1 MNYDELLAPAAKAM
15 RPSGIRKFFDLAA
28 DMPHCISLG
37 VGEPDFKTPWSVR
50 DAGIR
55 SLELGR
61 TKYTANSGLKELRG
75 EICNYLQRRFDL
87 HYKEENILVTVGGSE
102 AIDLTIR
109 AVVQPGDEVII
120 PEPCFV
126 CYEPITQLTGGVPV
140 HIATRAED
148 QFRLTADQL
157 RAAITP
163 RTKLLIFPYPN
174 NPTGAVMS
182 AAEMEE
188 IAAVLRETNVLVLS
202 DEIYSE
208 LTYGLD
214 RHVSIASLPGMAERT
229 IVVNGFS
236 KSYAMTGWR
245 LGYAAGPAPLVK
257 VMTKIHQSCIMSAP
271 TTSQYAAITALRQCD
286 DQIEMMRD
294 EYNRRR
300 RYVVK
305 ALNDM
310 GLTCFEPRGAFYV
323 FPSIQISGLTSSE
336 FCEQLLRKK
345 EVAIIPGSAFGAS
358 GEGYARI
365 SYAYSVDHLQT
376 AMKRIREFLTEH
388 GWMKK

>member
-61 TKYTANSGLKELRG
+61 TKYTANAGLKDLRK
-75 EICNYLQRRFDL
+75 EICTYLQRRFEL
-87 HYKEENILVTVGGSE
+87 HYQEENVLVTVGGSE
-102 AIDLTIR
+102 AIDLAIR
-109 AVVQPGDEVII
+109 ALVQPGDEVII

-163 RTKLLIFPYPN
+163 KTKLLIFPYPT

-182 AAEMEE
+182 AAEVEE

-214 RHVSIASLPGMAERT
+214 RQQSIASLPGMAERT

-245 LGYAAGPAPLVK
+245 LGYAVGPAPLIK

-305 ALNDM
+305 ALNEM

-336 FCEQLLRKK
+336 FCEQLLREK

-376 AMKRIREFLTEH
+376 AMKRIREFLKEH
-388 GWMKK
+388 GWIQK